1 MNKAGRYSTNYRQSM
16 NLDSSRFKKSFLGKG
31 GPWGSEDVPDQP
43 PFLATSDIPTT
54 QGEPEKILRE
64 DYIVVNPSIIH
75 EGAKLS
81 EKVIHSS

>member
-1 MNKAGRYSTNYRQSM
+1 M

-31 GPWGSEDVPDQP
+31 GPWGSDDVPDQP
-43 PFLATSDIPTT
+43 PFLATSDMPT

-64 DYIVVNPSIIH
+64 DDYIVVNPSILRK
-75 EGAKLS
+75 GTKMS